1 MAKKAARK
9 PRAKKARPRG
19 RPVLAYGAGTLAGGP
34 VGIGAVALYRHRKYG
49 PGAGA
54 RKTSARKP
62 RKRGGRQRRD
72 TRGKFR

>member
-1 MAKKAARK
+1 MAKKKAAKK
-9 PRAKKARPRG
+9 PRARKSRPRG

-49 PGAGA
+49 PGAKSKA
-54 RKTSARKP
+54 PA